1 MNHGNGMGGCLLTV
15 LLVALSGVMPIVA
28 FLLFLVC
35 MALGLIDWK

>member
-1 MNHGNGMGGCLLTV
+1 MNRNNHVGGCLLIV

-35 MALGLIDWK
+35 VARGLIDWK